1 MKIFFR
7 LLQFSKPYH
16 HYVPEYITYIFFFII
31 FGLLNFTLLIPLL
44 DVLFNNKQPL
54 VAAMPNFSFSIDY
67 LKDYFYYNLNG
78 YVQTEGKLGVL
89 IYVCVV
95 LFIFVLLK
103 NLFGFLSQKV
113 LTRMRVN
120 LLSKLRSELFY
131 QYSNQSLSFYHYEK
145 KGDLL
150 STISNDVVEIE
161 NSITTSIQT
170 IFREPFMIIATFIML
185 FYLSPMLTLFTLV
198 FFPVSGFIISNITR
212 RLRKQSNQNQ
222 GMVGVVLNM
231 AEEAISGIRIIKS
244 FNAEKILNQKFA
256 VANNKLSKTLKSIL
270 NQREM
275 ASPLSEVLGVFVI
288 LVIIVYGG
296 WLILEGKSS
305 LTASGFIAY
314 IAFYF
319 QMIQP
324 AKSVANAF
332 AVLQRGLSA
341 GERVLRIIDMPHVI
355 ADKKDAISKKEF
367 TSEIVYNNVSF
378 AYKETPILK
387 GLTTTIPKGKTI
399 ALVGESGAGKSTFA
413 DLIPRFYDVVGGSI
427 TIDGVDIRDIKVRD
441 LRTLISIVSQEAIL
455 FNDSVL
461 NNITLGSDVIDLEKA
476 MDAAKIANA
485 HEFIIKLEKGYDT
498 EIGDRGMRLSGG
510 QKQRLTI
517 ARAIYKNAPILI
529 LDEATSALDTESERL
544 VQDAINKMM
553 KNRTSI
559 VIAHRLSTIRHAD
572 EIIVLQK
579 GNVIERGN
587 HEQLL
592 AAGGMYKKLIEMQE
606 MK

>member
-1 MKIFFR
+1 MKIFLR

-16 HYVPEYITYIFFFII
+16 HYVPEYIVYIFLYIV

-54 VAAMPNFSFSIDY
+54 VAAMPTFSFSVDY
-67 LKDYFYYNLNG
+67 FKDYFYYNLNS
-78 YVQTEGKLGVL
+78 YIQTNGKFGVL
-89 IYVCVV
+89 VYVSVMLFAFV
-95 LFIFVLLK
+95 LFK
-103 NLFGFLSQKV
+103 NLFGYLSQKV

-120 LLSKLRSELFY
+120 LLSKLRRDLFF
-131 QYSNQSLSFYHYEK
+131 QYSNQSLAFYHYEK

-150 STISNDVVEIE
+150 SSISNDVIEIE
-161 NSITTSIQT
+161 NSIAASIQT
-170 IFREPFMIIATFIML
+170 IFREPLVIISTFGML
-185 FYLSPMLTLFTLV
+185 FYLSTHLTLFTLI
-198 FFPVSGFIISNITR
+198 FFPISGFIISNISR
-212 RLRKQSNQNQ
+212 RLRKQSNENQ
-222 GMVGVVLNM
+222 SMVGVVLNM

-244 FNAEKILNQKFA
+244 FNAEKILNKKFND
-256 VANNKLSKTLKSIL
+256 ANSKLSVTLKSIVS
-270 NQREM
+270 QREL
-275 ASPLSEVLGVFVI
+275 ASPLSEVLGVLVI
-288 LVIIVYGG
+288 LVIIIYGG
-296 WLILEGKSS
+296 SLILEGKSA

-319 QMIQP
+319 QIIQP
-324 AKSVANAF
+324 AKNTANAF
-332 AVLQRGLSA
+332 TFLQRGLSA
-341 GERVLRIIDMPHVI
+341 GERVLRIIDMPFDISDKGNAI
-355 ADKKDAISKKEF
+355 AKPTFD
-367 TSEIVYNNVSF
+367 SEITYNNVSF
-378 AYKETPILK
+378 AYKDEPILK
-387 GLTTTIPKGKTI
+387 GLTTTITKGKTI

-427 TIDGVDIRDIKVRD
+427 SIDGIDIRDIKVKD
-441 LRTLISIVSQEAIL
+441 LRSLISIVSQEAIL

-461 NNITLGSDVIDLEKA
+461 NNITLGSDVIDIEKA

-485 HEFIIKLEKGYDT
+485 HEFILQLENGYDT

-529 LDEATSALDTESERL
+529 LDEATSSLDTESERL

-553 KNRTSI
+553 QNRTSV

-579 GNVIERGN
+579 GNIIERGN
-587 HEQLL
+587 HDQLL